1 MTKNNNDFA
10 VVLRAFIDSLG
21 IPFKCRL
28 DFLDEKEGLVLYP
41 LPGGQVKKEYMDGSK
56 DVNLIFEIAIKTKD
70 QQKASECLWEIN
82 KELSEFDLDLPSKN
96 DSYIF
101 NDLTVTAPTLN
112 ERDGQGYYIYLQDIT
127 ANLTILNTKGN

>member
-56 DVNLIFEIAIKTKD
+56 DV
-70 QQKASECLWEIN
+70 S
-82 KELSEFDLDLPSKN
+82 
-96 DSYIF
+96 
-101 NDLTVTAPTLN
+101 LN

-127 ANLTILNTKGN
+127 ASLTILNTKGN

>member
-1 MTKNNNDFA
+1 
-10 VVLRAFIDSLG
+10 
-21 IPFKCRL
+21 
-28 DFLDEKEGLVLYP
+28 
-41 LPGGQVKKEYMDGSK
+41 MDGSK

-127 ANLTILNTKGN
+127 ANLTILNKKEN